1 MNHQVNPIRM
11 ESKMNLNSNQLK
23 AVTCDLRPTIVIAG
37 PGSGK
42 TQVIVNRI
50 CYMIKELNCP
60 AYNILVVT
68 FSKLAA
74 QEMKERYVHLFGEA
88 PITFGTLH
96 SVFYRI
102 LRKSNPVRYAL
113 DHLLL
118 EDKRKILL
126 TQLLKEMDTDEG
138 DEFLEGFIKHLSL
151 MKNQLI
157 IPKQY
162 QPSGISKPVFLDLL
176 SRYEAYKER
185 HGLFDF
191 DDMLVECYY
200 LLKNDDALRQA
211 VGAHYRYVLVDEFQD
226 INLVQFEI
234 LKLLVK
240 DYQNLF
246 VVGDDDQSIYQFRG
260 AKPEYLLD
268 FKKHFNEVQEIYLDV
283 NYRCSRNILEHSL
296 ALINQNTVRYK
307 KQLST
312 PNSKGEMPQI
322 IYCKDAKEEAMHI
335 IHEITKRRKQGI
347 TLKEMAIIYRT
358 NIQARPIVETLL
370 AANLPF
376 CLRDGMVSLYDQW
389 ITKDILSYLHLA
401 KHLDQTDYAYRII
414 NKPKRY
420 MSKVNMEIARKGNN
434 PFLFNLLEIESL
446 TEWQKNYIQEL
457 LFDLQVLREKN
468 LLDAIRYIR
477 HHIGYDQYL
486 NEYATYRKMPVM
498 SLFEVLEDI
507 EDSAQNY
514 QTLEEWEAALI
525 EMATQIRQ
533 TTKKT
538 SAETL
543 TLTTMHG
550 AKGLEFDTVFII
562 DVVEGTIPYHKS
574 VTMQEIEEE
583 RRLLYVGM
591 TRAKN
596 KLFLYVPSQ
605 KHGKTVECSQF
616 ISEFKELSLKEKLV
630 VGKKVR
636 HKKLGIGRICQI
648 LDKNMI
654 IVQFNNGEKRKID
667 SQYCINNAIIMWEDE
682 EDET

>member
-1 MNHQVNPIRM
+1 
-11 ESKMNLNSNQLK
+11 MNLNTNQLK
-23 AVTCDLRPTIVIAG
+23 AVTCDLKPTIVIAG

-50 CYMIKELNCP
+50 QYMLTQLNCSP
-60 AYNILVVT
+60 RQILVVT
-68 FSKLAA
+68 FSKMAA
-74 QEMKERYVHLFGEA
+74 EEMKERYFHLFGDA

-102 LRKSNPVRYAL
+102 LRKSQPSRYDL
-113 DHLLL
+113 EKLLL
-118 EDKRKILL
+118 EDKRKVLL

-138 DEFLEGFIKHLSL
+138 DEFLDGFIKHLSL

-157 IPKQY
+157 VPNLY
-162 QPSGISKPVFLDLL
+162 QPNGISKPVFIELL

-200 LLKNDDALRQA
+200 LLKNDSALCHA
-211 VGAHYRYVLVDEFQD
+211 VSEHYKYILVDEFQD

-234 LKLLVK
+234 LRLIVSHHEH
-240 DYQNLF
+240 LF

-260 AKPEYLLD
+260 AKPSYLLD
-268 FKKHFNEVQEIYLDV
+268 FKRQFKEVNEIYLDV
-283 NYRCSRNILEHSL
+283 NYRCSGSILQHSL
-296 ALINQNTVRYK
+296 ALINQNTVRYQ
-307 KQLST
+307 KQLTT
-312 PNSKGEMPQI
+312 PNPKGETPQI
-322 IYCKDAKEEAMHI
+322 VYCKDAKEEAMHI
-335 IHEITKRRKQGI
+335 VHEISSRRQKGISLKQ
-347 TLKEMAIIYRT
+347 MAVIYRT

-370 AANLPF
+370 AANIPF
-376 CLRDGMVSLYDQW
+376 CLRDGMLSLYDQW

-401 KHLDQTDYAYRII
+401 KCLDQTDLAYRII

-420 MSKVNMEIARKGNN
+420 ISKVSMEIARKGRNN
-434 PFLFNLLEIESL
+434 FLFNLLEIESL

-457 LFDLQVLREKN
+457 LFDLQVLREKP
-468 LLDAIRYIR
+468 LLEAIRYIR

-486 NEYATYRKMPVM
+486 NEYAAYRKMPVM

-514 QTLEEWEAALI
+514 HSLEEWENALI
-525 EMATQIRQ
+525 DMATQIKQ
-533 TTKKT
+533 TTKKN

-562 DVVEGTIPYHKS
+562 DVIDGMIPYHKS
-574 VTMQEIEEE
+574 VTPQEIEEE

-591 TRAKN
+591 TRAKT
-596 KLFLYVPSQ
+596 KLLLYVPSQ
-605 KHGKTVECSQF
+605 KHGKAVQSSPF
-616 ISEFKELSLKEKLV
+616 IDELNDLQMKEKFV
-630 VGKKVR
+630 PGKKIKHR
-636 HKKLGIGRICQI
+636 KLGTGKIIEV

-654 IVQFNNGEKRKID
+654 VLQFKNGQQRKID
-667 SQYCINNAIIMWEDE
+667 GHYCINNAIIAWEDE
-682 EDET
+682 DDEKN